1 MAKTHNK
8 TFLNFILLG
17 GSTEQ
22 KIAATL
28 AAGFDEAEIWNEDVA
43 AYPGGP
49 AELGAHIKACGLR
62 LADIMVLRDF
72 AGAPMHL
79 HDEKRAQAL
88 HMMELALALGTDTV
102 QSPAT
107 TLAEHVPDKVDEDLR
122 WLATEAASRGL
133 RIAYEPIAWSVLDHN
148 LPAAWARVERVG
160 MANVGVVVD
169 LFHVCTRQR
178 GVEDLDGIPMERI
191 FQVQLSDLAE
201 PVSVDNIPHLIDTAR
216 HRRVLPGQGYFD
228 TAVFIERLRRD
239 GYAGPV
245 GVEVFSDVLK
255 AQPPEVAAKQAMA
268 AFRAV
273 WRD

>member
-1 MAKTHNK
+1 MAKTNNK
-8 TFLNFILLG
+8 TFLNFILLSG
-17 GSTEQ
+17 TTEQ
-22 KIAATL
+22 KVAATL

-43 AYPGGP
+43 ACGLAP
-49 AELGAHIKACGLR
+49 AELGAHIKACGLG

-72 AGAPMHL
+72 AGAPRHL
-79 HDEKRAQAL
+79 HEEKRAQAL
-88 HMMELALALGTDTV
+88 HMMELALAIGTDTV

-107 TLAEHVPDKVDEDLR
+107 TLADYIPDKVDEDLH

-133 RIAYEPIAWSVLDHN
+133 RIAYEPIAWSVLDHD

-201 PVSVDNIPHLIDTAR
+201 PVSVDDIAHLIDTAR
-216 HRRVLPGQGYFD
+216 HRRVFPGQGYFD
-228 TAVFIERLRRD
+228 ISVFIDRLRRD

-245 GVEVFSDVLK
+245 GIEVFSDLLK
-255 AQPPEVAAKQAMA
+255 AQPPEVVAKQAMA
-268 AFRAV
+268 ALKAV